1 MMKIIIGVVL
11 GVLVYHYYPSEVI
24 GFAEKT
30 SEIIHEGASKAAEA
44 TKPKSALDDAIS
56 TVKEKLQ

>member
-1 MMKIIIGVVL
+1 MMKIVIGVVL

-30 SEIIHEGASKAAEA
+30 SEIVHEGASKAAEL
-44 TKPKSALDDAIS
+44 TKPKTTL
-56 TVKEKLQ
+56 EKIEESLK